1 MSALTL
7 LAGLVAIVVFTWAVY
22 VFARFITG
30 YPSHR
35 ADAWERRELRGEK
48 TVSQTVERESVAD
61 IVDEHR
67 DVLRP
72 SPTATTARPNWHRTS
87 SPKRRPTIV
96 DKTNT
101 AIQNSVPGRLAE
113 EWILFEE
120 CTDFGDGIG
129 PLSGRTRR
137 RRDYGTVLF
146 GHHVRTFGRERLPAP
161 HRCLSRAAS
170 SSSSAGIRAVRSGPV
185 WIPKRPARGPQRER
199 GRRPH

>member
-67 DVLRP
+67 DVFGTVANGDDGAAEL
-72 SPTATTARPNWHRTS
+72 ARN
-87 SPKRRPTIV
+87 I
-96 DKTNT
+96 
-101 AIQNSVPGRLAE
+101 LAE
-113 EWILFEE
+113 AEA
-120 CTDFGDGIG
+120 DDG
-129 PLSGRTRR
+129 
-137 RRDYGTVLF
+137 
-146 GHHVRTFGRERLPAP
+146 
-161 HRCLSRAAS
+161 
-170 SSSSAGIRAVRSGPV
+170 
-185 WIPKRPARGPQRER
+185 
-199 GRRPH
+199 